1 MKVYLGDLPV
11 ELIGKR
17 PRLGKPI
24 EGKYRFT
31 PVLNAKNKF
40 PNLQKSKG
48 IIFLSTLPNVKSFA
62 CSAQVLDLE
71 VEITKRKIPAKIFH
85 LASCGNDSWAEI
97 KKLHPQLKARGYS
110 LKNCSQIEVENFK
123 QKLGVGVKNSH
134 RLAHGLFALKD
145 GKIIASYIPKQQ
157 YGVPNIKNF
166 LNRLERGLYS

>member
-85 LASCGNDSWAEI
+85 LASCGKDSWSEI

-110 LKNCSQIEVENFK
+110 LQNCSQNEVNTFK
-123 QKLGVGVKNSH
+123 QILGVGVKNSH
-134 RLAHGLFALKD
+134 RLAHGLFALKN

-157 YGVPNIKNF
+157 YGVPNIKHF